1 MEPWNSPASAPKLPP
16 VEVEDPRSHNWEW
29 SQCPAGLR
37 TVQAGRLPL
46 PGSGFLLFIWLEMKS
61 VDSCLVKRIDRD
73 IALWGCLC
81 PLFAGCHS
89 AQWNSSWPGDCQAPF
104 SFFATS
110 ASSCDKP
117 KTHRSGNPGSFM
129 ALPLKSI
136 LEMSVG
142 SGCQVFNSAWEE
154 EEWEKSANYSG
165 ETNPRSLTLK
175 YLWYTLKIITL
186 E

>member
-1 MEPWNSPASAPKLPP
+1 MQVTSLFLAPVSFCLYGSWDEKC
-16 VEVEDPRSHNWEW
+16 RH
-29 SQCPAGLR
+29 
-37 TVQAGRLPL
+37 TV
-46 PGSGFLLFIWLEMKS
+46 PGEESWRGH
-61 VDSCLVKRIDRD
+61 C
-73 IALWGCLC
+73 LWGCLAFC
-81 PLFAGCHS
+81 LLVQS
-89 AQWNSSWPGDCQAPF
+89 QQWNSSQHGDCQASF

-110 ASSCDKP
+110 ARSCDKSE
-117 KTHRSGNPGSFM
+117 THRSENPGSLM

-142 SGCQVFNSAWEE
+142 NGCQVFNSAWEE

>member
-1 MEPWNSPASAPKLPP
+1 MKLASSWTQDSSCRSPPS
-16 VEVEDPRSHNWEW
+16 SW
-29 SQCPAGLR
+29 LR
-37 TVQAGRLPL
+37 FPFVYMAH
-46 PGSGFLLFIWLEMKS
+46 EMKS
-61 VDSCLVKRIDRD
+61 VDTLCLGKRIDVD
-73 IALWGCLC
+73 IALWGCLH
-81 PLFAGCHS
+81 LLSAGCHS
-89 AQWNSSWPGDCQAPF
+89 QQWNSSQHGDCQASF

-110 ASSCDKP
+110 VCSCDKSE
-117 KTHRSGNPGSFM
+117 THRSENPGSLM
-129 ALPLKSI
+129 ALPLKNI